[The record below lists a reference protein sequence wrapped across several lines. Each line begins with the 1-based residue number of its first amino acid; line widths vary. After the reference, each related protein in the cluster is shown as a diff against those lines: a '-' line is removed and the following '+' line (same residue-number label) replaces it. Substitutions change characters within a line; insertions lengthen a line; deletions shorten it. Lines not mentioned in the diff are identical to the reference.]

1 MTDNSQGGY
10 MYPQV
15 SLFID
20 GGWTKGSG
28 GRTIPVLNPATAEEI
43 GAVAHAET
51 SDLEHAVQAADK
63 AFKTWRKVPAFDR
76 YKIMRRAAELLRS
89 RADDI
94 AKIMTAEQ
102 GKPLLEAKME
112 AMAGA

>member
-1 MTDNSQGGY
+1 

-43 GAVAHAET
+43 GTVAHAET
-51 SDLEHAVQAADK
+51 SDLEHAVHAADK

-76 YKIMRRAAELLRS
+76 KFYEAVRRDRPESGGVRKRRRLPGTF
-89 RADDI
+89 RARDN
-94 AKIMTAEQ
+94 TA
-102 GKPLLEAKME
+102 
-112 AMAGA
+112 